1 MIVSTIKHKRNL
13 GPEVSIVDAILNA
26 KAALDKA
33 DVPVLDLRLYFRGQ
47 LYDHSGLVKTIT

>member
-13 GPEVSIVDAILNA
+13 EPEESIVDAILNA

-33 DVPVLDLRLYFRGQ
+33 DVPEWVRRLCFEESSMTSLDL
-47 LYDHSGLVKTIT
+47 